1 MGRLA
6 IVEDDDVSVDTSAI
20 VPPNKKCRTNDT
32 CGSHLKN
39 NQKSHRPYMNEAHG
53 KTPKKTHSYKKATQK
68 QRIQTQ
74 SSRKTKGISD
84 ESGYF
89 EDDVDLELN
98 DGQMITPATA
108 AFFSSP
114 LTRENSPIIPPL
126 AGPQLQQDKGQT
138 HSVETASK
146 DSRESI
152 EIVYDRNA
160 EIYEKSSRGV
170 FNNLQQS
177 HKYLSKTNV
186 FHPKTSS
193 LLKTELLKDQLEYGS
208 NLNQTRGNSSH
219 QQLLSLPMSQATNL
233 ISSSTT
239 SSNVKSNVTTASST
253 PMLSNTATE
262 NSQTQSSGKKKV
274 YSLYELLKKKAFFG
288 ISGTSNVHISYGSL
302 VTAYFQTKRYCVKSF
317 VFMLETRNKNENERN
332 DNILLKFKYLA
343 RSLE

>member
-126 AGPQLQQDKGQT
+126 AGPQLQQDKGPT

-208 NLNQTRGNSSH
+208 NLNQTRDNSNH

-262 NSQTQSSGKKKV
+262 NSQTQSSGKKIF
-274 YSLYELLKKKAFFG
+274 YSLYEYLRL
-288 ISGTSNVHISYGSL
+288 
-302 VTAYFQTKRYCVKSF
+302 YCG
-317 VFMLETRNKNENERN
+317 
-332 DNILLKFKYLA
+332 YQ
-343 RSLE
+343 